1 MNAQTQLDDV
11 FFQIYKEMC
20 QNICKS
26 SADSA
31 KTILEHSSQY
41 LSSQANKAL
50 NDFYNLYFSQND
62 ALDANKNEIKDD
74 VDSIFEEA
82 MALIESGGDISSMSL
97 EEDGSDIAE
106 RRNALSGIQREL
118 EAIIRTEEGIREKVL
133 PVLTSMQ
140 FEDAM
145 RQRVEHLQEMWLLMS
160 AEFKKPNGVDIEEYL
175 NFVSSL
181 PSSTLETEQFYRIV
195 RKEEV
200 PADKLDDSADLFEM
214 F

>member
-1 MNAQTQLDDV
+1 MSAQTELDDV
-11 FFQIYKEMC
+11 FFSIYKEMC
-20 QNICKS
+20 QNICRS
-26 SADSA
+26 SAESA
-31 KTILEHSSQY
+31 KTVLEHSSHY

-50 NDFYNLYFSQND
+50 NDFYNLYFSNND
-62 ALDANKNEIKDD
+62 DLSNSKDEIKDD

-82 MALIESGGDISSMSL
+82 MALIESGGDISEMSL
-97 EEDGSDIAE
+97 QEDESDIAE

-145 RQRVEHLQEMWLLMS
+145 RQRVEHLEEMWLLLS
-160 AEFKKPNGVDIEEYL
+160 AEFKKPEGVNIEEYL
-175 NFVSSL
+175 NFVSDL
-181 PSSTLETEQFYRIV
+181 PSSTLETQQFYEIV
-195 RKEEV
+195 RKQEA
-200 PADKLDDSADLFEM
+200 PADKLDDSLDMFEM